1 MKLRG
6 GDRTPTTPSSD
17 RHSDLKEF
25 VGGLFPDA
33 TLEESF
39 ADRLMFSV
47 PQHAVTSLAECFSQ
61 LEKGEL
67 FTHTEVSNQFPSV
80 LRAN

>member
-17 RHSDLKEF
+17 RHCDLKEF
-25 VGGLFPDA
+25 VAGLFPDA

-61 LEKGEL
+61 LETGKFMHEYIMLIFHSEG
-67 FTHTEVSNQFPSV
+67 TGS
-80 LRAN
+80 

>member
-17 RHSDLKEF
+17 RHGDLKEF
-25 VGGLFPDA
+25 VNGLFTDA
-33 TLEESF
+33 VLEESF

-47 PQHAVTSLAECFSQ
+47 PQHAVTSLAECFTQ
-61 LEKGEL
+61 LEKGKFL
-67 FTHTEVSNQFPSV
+67 KIKSNNNKFS
-80 LRAN
+80 

>member
-1 MKLRG
+1 MYGAGYTLEMKVRG

-25 VGGLFPDA
+25 VAGLFPDA

-61 LEKGEL
+61 LEIG
-67 FTHTEVSNQFPSV
+67 NCI
-80 LRAN
+80 NYIM